1 MSSLTALIGLKY
13 GPVMQIRRDVPFPTR
28 PNRHAISP
36 VVRTAGLA
44 MAFLCAFSIPAATI
58 RDDAPDSGY
67 LALGASSDYASVG
80 TFVNSWGYT
89 GCGILIAA
97 DWVLTAAHLFTAAS
111 SGTFT
116 INGTAY
122 TSSQLITDPNWNSAN
137 VLGGSDI
144 GLIHLS
150 TPVSDVTPAMLYT
163 GASDFG
169 AVGTFVGYGMTGTGL
184 TGATMLDYQ
193 KRGFQNVIDGDF
205 GNPALLLGADFDNP
219 HSAADNQFGDATP
232 LAFEGAVA
240 NGDSGGGVFITVGGQ
255 TYLVGVI
262 SAVVATATDGSANA
276 DYGDITA
283 FGRVSA
289 FADWIGSHV
298 PSAVPEPAAPV
309 VIALG
314 GLMFLLLRPKARHG

>member
-1 MSSLTALIGLKY
+1 
-13 GPVMQIRRDVPFPTR
+13 
-28 PNRHAISP
+28 
-36 VVRTAGLA
+36 
-44 MAFLCAFSIPAATI
+44 MAFWCALASPAATI
-58 RDDAPDSGY
+58 RDDVPDSAY
-67 LALGASSDYASVG
+67 LDLGASSDYASVG

-116 INGTAY
+116 LNGTAY

-150 TPVSDVTPAMLYT
+150 TPVGDVAPAALYT
-163 GASDFG
+163 GASEFG

-184 TGATMLDYQ
+184 TGATTLDYH

-219 HSAADNQFGDATP
+219 HSPADNQFGDATP

-262 SAVVATATDGSANA
+262 SAVVATDGSANA

-289 FADWIGSHV
+289 FADWIGGYV
-298 PSAVPEPAAPV
+298 PTAVPEPATPV
-309 VIALG
+309 VIMLG
-314 GLMFLLLRPKARHG
+314 GLTFLLLRSKAGRG